1 MTDYDKHIKRYLDR
15 TGYRQLTPKAALID
29 MDGTLYDSMPF
40 HARAWERLM
49 KEYGVNC
56 PAEEFLLYE
65 GMTGEATIRYLFKRD
80 LGRDVT
86 SEEAAAIYHRKTEY
100 FAEIAQI
107 VPMPG
112 ADRMLATLRDR
123 GITRVVVTGSGQRSI
138 IDRIDCNYPGMFP
151 AGMIVTSR
159 DVTHGKPHPEPFL
172 RGMNIAGT
180 EPWQSI
186 VIENAPLGVKAGNA
200 SGAFTVGITTGPL
213 AAKALDDAGADII
226 FPSMPEFA
234 DALPGLLDAITAY
247 HG

>member
-1 MTDYDKHIKRYLDR
+1 MTDYAKNIAGYLSR
-15 TGYRQLTPKAALID
+15 TGYDRFVPRAALID
-29 MDGTLYDSMPF
+29 MDGTLYDSMPY

-49 KEYGVNC
+49 KEYGIEC
-56 PAEEFLLYE
+56 PPEEFLLYE

-100 FAEIAQI
+100 FSEIAKI

-112 ADRMLATLRDR
+112 ADRMLSTLRSH

-138 IDRIDCNYPGMFP
+138 IDRIDHEYPGMFP
-151 AGMIVTSR
+151 AGMVITAR
-159 DVTHGKPHPEPFL
+159 DVTHGKPHPEPYL
-172 RGMNIAGT
+172 RGMTLAAV

-186 VIENAPLGVKAGNA
+186 VIENAPLGVEAGVA

-213 AAKALDDAGADII
+213 PAQALADAGADII

-234 DALPGLLDAITAY
+234 DELPHLLDALSDY
-247 HG
+247 R